1 MAGPFQFETYHNP
14 YVQSISQLMLAP
26 AQAQAQAA
34 QTIGQA
40 QANAALA
47 RGQAWSGAAQNIGQD
62 VASIARQYAQQQQ
75 QAPINQLNA
84 IRAREAARLE
94 AGGQAVARMEQP
106 QQLPPGV
113 EGPQPENYLTPE
125 GLFDIPKMSK
135 ALSGMGYG
143 DKAPDLLQHAETIN
157 NSIQKS
163 IENEKQSAKDH
174 AVLLGDLA
182 AGALKLANAGTPLEQ
197 AMDTVV
203 QPALA
208 TKRIKPEEY
217 AQVKQQLMALSP
229 DKQVAGLTSLMD
241 QAAQISP
248 NKTLAEGATE
258 TDRYGRV
265 VATGQQKAGEGQHVI
280 NGQLVGP
287 DGKPIGEPVPKQIDP
302 IEQALHQAQL
312 AEINAKLNGTVPL
325 SQKDRAELQ
334 IQRERLAMEQ
344 KNNEAAPTL
353 TPDALNLTAK
363 MYAMTGQL
371 PPMGLGKT
379 GAAVRASII
388 NKAAD
393 EYKSLDLPQ
402 QIAAYKA
409 NQQSLTKV
417 QGTADKVSAF
427 ENTAGKNLDQFL
439 SLAEK
444 IPDTGSPWV
453 NQPIRSLDVKT
464 LGSTDLAAANAA
476 REVALRE
483 IARVTND
490 PNLSG
495 SLTDS
500 ARKEIQ
506 GLSPESA
513 TFAQI
518 KAVAKVLRQDMANV
532 HSGLN
537 EQIADIQRRIA
548 IPPGQVVQPTAPAAL
563 VPTMRYNP
571 ATGKVEPIVK
581 P

>member
-47 RGQAWSGAAQNIGQD
+47 RGQAWSGAAQNIGQS
-62 VASIARQYAQQQQ
+62 VGQVAQQMGDPRRIEEQQ
-75 QAPINQLNA
+75 RQRDLQALDKAFTMPGGRDSILNA
-84 IRAREAARLE
+84 LPGHLRPTVQKQFQEADTAAANVQE
-94 AGGQAVARMEQP
+94 S
-106 QQLPPGV
+106 QLKA
-113 EGPQPENYLTPE
+113 ENATTSY
-125 GLFDIPKMSK
+125 
-135 ALSGMGYG
+135 
-143 DKAPDLLQHAETIN
+143 
-157 NSIQKS
+157 
-163 IENEKQSAKDH
+163 
-174 AVLLGDLA
+174 
-182 AGALKLANAGTPLEQ
+182 
-197 AMDTVV
+197 V
-203 QPALA
+203 Q
-208 TKRIKPEEY
+208 
-217 AQVKQQLMALSP
+217 
-229 DKQVAGLTSLMD
+229 
-241 QAAQISP
+241 
-248 NKTLAEGATE
+248 TLAEIVKAHDYDPVAMQLNITHAKDTFKNNPSLLNQVTQFETVLHQNPTQDTVRGIVDPILKAKDAQEKPVILPATPRGGSPAQLVRPSGGAPIA
-258 TDRYGRV
+258 V
-265 VATGQQKAGEGQHVI
+265 GEPAPVQPVEHVI
-280 NGQLVGP
+280 NGQLIVGGKPVGP
-287 DGKPIGEPVPKQIDP
+287 PIPKQVDP
-302 IEQALHQAQL
+302 LEESLKQAQL

-453 NQPIRSLDVKT
+453 NQPIRSLDVKA

-548 IPPGQVVQPTAPAAL
+548 TPPGQAIQPPAPAAL